1 MTKPRRG
8 AYFLR
13 DSEQDRSNAMFMFMY
28 TIRATHSGHK
38 EDYYRRNL
46 LLA

>member
-8 AYFLR
+8 AYFLK
-13 DSEQDRSNAMFMFMY
+13 DSDQDRSNVMFISMY
-28 TIRATHSGHK
+28 PIHATHSGHK
-38 EDYYRRNL
+38 EDYYHRNL